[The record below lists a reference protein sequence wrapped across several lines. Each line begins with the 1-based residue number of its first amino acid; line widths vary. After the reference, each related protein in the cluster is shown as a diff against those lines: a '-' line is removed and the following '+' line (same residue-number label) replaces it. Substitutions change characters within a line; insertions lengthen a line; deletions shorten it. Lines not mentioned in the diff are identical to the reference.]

1 MRAASSGEAGIICKA
16 ASTISIV
23 NGNHSQVSAM
33 TIAVSAQLVISE
45 GTGRPMKAM
54 KRWKGLMSTAYMTRQ
69 RMPTT
74 MGGNTMGMRKPA
86 RAISRMRLEPLSN
99 NANAEAHQQLA
110 DDGCHRQLHLD
121 PNGARKAGIRG
132 QIEIVARRGA
142 EIPGR
147 AGQRQVQRRERGQHQ
162 VDCGRNRN

>member
-33 TIAVSAQLVISE
+33 TIAVSAQLGSVISE

-74 MGGNTMGMRKPA
+74 MGGSTIGMRKPE
-86 RAISRMRLEPLSN
+86 RAISRMRLDPFSN
-99 NANAEAHQQLA
+99 NATPRPTSS
-110 DDGCHRQLHLD
+110 C
-121 PNGARKAGIRG
+121 RKTVATDSFTWIQTERVKRG
-132 QIEIVARRGA
+132 SSAKSR
-142 EIPGR
+142 
-147 AGQRQVQRRERGQHQ
+147 
-162 VDCGRNRN
+162 